1 MSELALEPAGEGRF
15 RLNGDLDFDSVP
27 PLLNAGATL
36 FASPVNNVVVD
47 LSGVLRT
54 TSVGLAL
61 MLEWK
66 KHAHRVNKTVE
77 YQNVPQQMKAM
88 AAVSG
93 LDVILLRSPT
103 VSA

>member
-1 MSELALEPAGEGRF
+1 MSELALEPAGEGQF

-27 PLLNAGATL
+27 PLLNAGSIL
-36 FASPVNNVVVD
+36 FGSSANNVVVD
-47 LSGVLRT
+47 LSGVRRT

-66 KHAHRVNKTVE
+66 KHARRINKTVE
-77 YQNVPQQMKAM
+77 YRNVPAQMKAM

-93 LDVILLRSPT
+93 LEDILLRAP
-103 VSA
+103 VAAA

>member
-1 MSELALEPAGEGRF
+1 MSELLLEPVGEGRF

-27 PLLNAGATL
+27 PLLSASATL
-36 FASPVNNVVVD
+36 FASPANNVVVD
-47 LSGVLRT
+47 LSGVRRT

-66 KHAHRVNKTVE
+66 KQASRVNKTVE

-88 AAVSG
+88 ATVSG
-93 LDVILLRSPT
+93 LDEILLRVPEAAT
-103 VSA
+103 